1 MTAAAAVTLLG
12 GLGMFLLGIHHI
24 TEGLKSLAGDSLRRV
39 LQRLVAGRFSAV
51 ASGVLFTTAIQ
62 SSTATSLTV
71 IGFVSA
77 GLVTI
82 SQAIAVIAGATLGT
96 TSTPWMVAVFGFRV
110 RIADAALPI
119 LGIGAFL
126 WLVGSGRFRS
136 LGAVLAGFGLIFI
149 GIEYLQNGMAGVSWD
164 LAGLAGEGPG
174 GLWILAGV
182 GVVMTIVMQ
191 SSSAAGA
198 TTLVALDA
206 GQVSFHQACALLV
219 GQSVGTAATTAL
231 VVIGGSLA
239 VKRTALAHVLFSLA
253 VGLLAMVFLG
263 PLAALANRVGTG
275 LGDPEGVLALAAFSS
290 IFKLAGIL
298 VFYPWLDRYAA
309 FIVRITG
316 GGGETAVDR
325 LDPRIAEA
333 GGPVALEAAWRA
345 TMEIAR
351 GAVDA
356 VRRRLAGEAVRYEQ
370 PAEAMQRTERFLASL
385 SLETTDLGPVAPRL
399 VRLVHALDHLAGIN
413 EDLARVPPPVTG
425 DWPAPEGFAAG
436 ARALA
441 AWLDATADPEADPGA
456 AIPAAI
462 EAASQE
468 LAAERAAGRAQLL
481 QDVAMQRRPAAEAR
495 AALDALTWGDGTLHR
510 AWRLVASLQAA
521 EGGAGRDPSG

>member
-24 TEGLKSLAGDSLRRV
+24 TEGLKSLAGDQLRRV
-39 LQRLVAGRFSAV
+39 LQRLVAGRFRAV

-96 TSTPWMVAVFGFRV
+96 TSTPWMVAFFGFRV

-126 WLVGSGRFRS
+126 WLVGNGKFRS

-149 GIEYLQNGMAGVSWD
+149 GIEYLQAGMEHVSWD
-164 LAGLAGEGPG
+164 VTAFAGEGPAA
-174 GLWILAGV
+174 LWILAGV
-182 GVVMTIVMQ
+182 GLLMTIVMQ

-206 GQVSFHQACALLV
+206 GQVSFPEACAMLV

-253 VGLLAMVFLG
+253 VGLLAMLFLT
-263 PLAALANRVGTG
+263 PLTAAANWVGAR
-275 LGDPEGVLALAAFSS
+275 LGDPQGVLALAAFSS
-290 IFKLAGIL
+290 IFKLAGIV
-298 VFYPWLDRYAA
+298 VFYPWLDHYAA
-309 FIVRITG
+309 FIVRIAG
-316 GGGETAVDR
+316 GGRDTAVDR
-325 LDPRIAEA
+325 LDPAIAEA
-333 GGPVALEAAWRA
+333 GGGVALEAAWRA
-345 TMEIAR
+345 TLEIAR

-356 VRRRLAGEAVRYEQ
+356 VRRRLAGEPVRYDQ
-370 PAEAMQRTERFLASL
+370 PREAVQRTERFLETL
-385 SLETTDLGPVAPRL
+385 SLETTDLGTVAPRL
-399 VRLVHALDHLAGIN
+399 VRLTHALDHLAELN
-413 EDLARVPPPVTG
+413 EDLTRIPPAATAWQP
-425 DWPAPEGFAAG
+425 PEGFDAG
-436 ARALA
+436 SRSLS
-441 AWLDATADPEADPGA
+441 AWLDATEDPEAEPDP
-456 AIPAAI
+456 AIHAAI
-462 EAASQE
+462 EAASRQ
-468 LAAERAAGRAQLL
+468 LGAERETGRAMLL
-481 QDVAMQRRPAAEAR
+481 EDIALQRRSIAEAR
-495 AALDALTWGDGTLHR
+495 ATLDTLTWGDAALYH
-510 AWRLVASLQAA
+510 AWRLIESLKATA
-521 EGGAGRDPSG
+521 

>member
-1 MTAAAAVTLLG
+1 MTAAAAITLLG

-39 LQRLVAGRFSAV
+39 LQRLVAGRLSAV

-136 LGAVLAGFGLIFI
+136 LGAVLAGFGLIFT

-164 LAGLAGEGPG
+164 LAGLAGDGPG

-239 VKRTALAHVLFSLA
+239 VKRTALAHVIFSLA
-253 VGLLAMVFLG
+253 VGLLAMLFLG
-263 PLAALANRVGTG
+263 PLAGLANRVGTG

-298 VFYPWLDRYAA
+298 VFYPWLDSYAA
-309 FIVRITG
+309 FIVRLT

-345 TMEIAR
+345 AMEIAR

-356 VRRRLAGEAVRYEQ
+356 IRRRLAGEPVRYEQ

-399 VRLVHALDHLAGIN
+399 VRLVHALDHLAAIN
-413 EDLARVPPPVTG
+413 EDLARVPPPVGGT
-425 DWPAPEGFAAG
+425 WPPPAGFAAG

-441 AWLDATADPEADPGA
+441 AWLEATADPEADPGP

-481 QDVAMQRRPAAEAR
+481 EDVAMHRRPAAEAR
-495 AALDALTWGDGTLHR
+495 AALDALTWGVGTLHR
-510 AWRLVASLQAA
+510 AWRLVASLRAA
-521 EGGAGRDPSG
+521 EGARRGPSA